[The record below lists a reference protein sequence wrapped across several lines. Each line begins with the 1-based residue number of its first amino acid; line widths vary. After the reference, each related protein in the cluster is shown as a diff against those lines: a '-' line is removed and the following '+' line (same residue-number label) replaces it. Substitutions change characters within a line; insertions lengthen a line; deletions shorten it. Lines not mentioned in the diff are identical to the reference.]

1 MLKDLRHAGR
11 MLLHAKGWTTV
22 VVLSLALGIGANTA
36 LFSALNGLL
45 LERLPVK
52 DPDSLVRIRYSG
64 PNDMATDSS
73 DYGYG
78 ATDAAGRNIRST
90 FSYPMYQQYVAD
102 NRTMS
107 DLIAF
112 APFGRVNVVVD
123 GAADVAE
130 AFISTGNYY
139 RVLGVPTVLGRTI
152 LPEDDRPDASPVAVI
167 SSKYWYSRFA
177 GDPGIVGKTVR
188 VNNVLVTIVG
198 VLSPK
203 FTGVQQAVD
212 DPPDISIPIAL
223 DSQLQT
229 FEPRL
234 NRPTSW
240 WLEVMGRLKPG
251 VTAAQVQG
259 NLDGVFRATARAG
272 LEAYLAGL
280 SDSER
285 GTTRNRNRT
294 QVPNLIV
301 DSGARG
307 IYEVSRNE
315 MRSVT
320 ILAVVVAM
328 VLLLVCANVANLLLS
343 RATARRKEISVRL
356 SLGATRMRL
365 VRQLLTESLLLASI
379 GGALGILVGYWGKL
393 LLPGDAARGSSLDW
407 RALIFVSA
415 VTLTTGILFGIAPA
429 LRATGVNVNS
439 ALKEN
444 SRSVAGARSS
454 LGKALLVIQ
463 VAISLVLLVGA
474 GLFLRTLQNLR
485 HVDVGFNPQN
495 VTLFRINPSLNRYD
509 GPRAIALLDQMLD
522 RLSSVPGVRAAS
534 LSQPALLSG
543 SVNSTS
549 IYTQGRTYDRNDQ
562 PEINRLV
569 VSPNFFST
577 MEIPVLLG
585 RGFGPADG
593 EEAPKVAMINEAA
606 ARKYFAG
613 TNPIGQRFG
622 SSPETT
628 NQLEIVGIVR
638 DTKYNSVRDAAPPTM
653 YVPYRQARI
662 GSPMFEIR
670 TAGDPATVV
679 SGLREAVRQMDPNL
693 PMMDVSS
700 QIEQVERRFAQE
712 RVFAQAYTLF
722 GLLAL
727 VVASVGL
734 FGLMSYSVSRRTN
747 EIAIRMALGAQRVD
761 VLRLVMRESMRLVA
775 IGVLAGVAIAVAG
788 GYFVRTLL
796 YGLASTDPLSIAGAV
811 VVMVAVSA
819 IAGYL
824 PARRASRV
832 DPMTALHYE

>member
-1 MLKDLRHAGR
+1 M
-11 MLLHAKGWTTV
+11 

-73 DYGYG
+73 DYGYSG
-78 ATDAAGRNIRST
+78 TDAAGRNIRST

-112 APFGRVNVVVD
+112 APFDRVNVVVD

-167 SSKYWYSRFA
+167 STKYWYSRFA

-212 DPPDISIPIAL
+212 DPPDISIPVAL

-251 VTAAQVQG
+251 FTAAQVQG

-285 GTTRNRNRT
+285 GTSRNRNRT
-294 QVPNLIV
+294 QIPNLIV

-307 IYEVSRNE
+307 VYEVSRNE

-365 VRQLLTESLLLASI
+365 VRQLLTESLLLASM

-407 RALIFVSA
+407 RALMFVSA

-454 LGKALLVIQ
+454 LGKTLLVIQ

-509 GPRAIALLDQMLD
+509 GPRAIALLTADARSALVGARGTGGLPLAAGAAHRQRQLDQHLHSGPD
-522 RLSSVPGVRAAS
+522 LRSQRPSRDQPSRRLSELLLDDGDPGAAGTRVRVRRRRGGAEGGHDQRGGREEILRRQQPHRPAVRLEPRDDEPDRDRRHRPRREIQQRPRRRAADDVRPRTARHA
-534 LSQPALLSG
+534 LGEPDVRNPDRRRPGHRRQRPPRGGAADGPQPADD
-543 SVNSTS
+543 
-549 IYTQGRTYDRNDQ
+549 GRVDADRA
-562 PEINRLV
+562 
-569 VSPNFFST
+569 
-577 MEIPVLLG
+577 G
-585 RGFGPADG
+585 RAALRAG
-593 EEAPKVAMINEAA
+593 E
-606 ARKYFAG
+606 
-613 TNPIGQRFG
+613 
-622 SSPETT
+622 
-628 NQLEIVGIVR
+628 
-638 DTKYNSVRDAAPPTM
+638 
-653 YVPYRQARI
+653 
-662 GSPMFEIR
+662 
-670 TAGDPATVV
+670 
-679 SGLREAVRQMDPNL
+679 
-693 PMMDVSS
+693 
-700 QIEQVERRFAQE
+700 
-712 RVFAQAYTLF
+712 
-722 GLLAL
+722 
-727 VVASVGL
+727 AS
-734 FGLMSYSVSRRTN
+734 SRRPT
-747 EIAIRMALGAQRVD
+747 RCSGCWRWSS
-761 VLRLVMRESMRLVA
+761 RRS
-775 IGVLAGVAIAVAG
+775 
-788 GYFVRTLL
+788 
-796 YGLASTDPLSIAGAV
+796 AS
-811 VVMVAVSA
+811 SA
-819 IAGYL
+819 
-824 PARRASRV
+824 
-832 DPMTALHYE
+832 